1 MRAGMERGTIN
12 TSGSKT
18 DEIPR
23 KTSRLVAP
31 DAQNGD
37 KSTMGKS
44 RVSVSRCQNKRRIFV
59 RGEETMTPSRIV
71 RLLIEESFDA
81 QDRRIG

>member
-12 TSGSKT
+12 KSGSKT

-23 KTSRLVAP
+23 KTSRLVGP

-37 KSTMGKS
+37 KSTTGKS
-44 RVSVSRCQNKRRIFV
+44 RVSVSRFQNKRRTFV
-59 RGEETMTPSRIV
+59 RGEETATPSRIV
-71 RLLIEESFDA
+71 RSLIE
-81 QDRRIG
+81 